1 MTAFA
6 SLTGRDDRFGWTWEL
21 RGVNGRGLD
30 LRLRLP
36 DSLTGLDQKVR
47 TALSAVLSR
56 GSVTVGLRVT
66 EGDGP
71 GDLALDTDHLDRVL
85 AAIGRIEQ
93 RAQDAGITLTSP
105 TPADILQIR
114 GVQLSAS
121 REGGP
126 DPDAVFADF
135 ERALA
140 DFRAMRRGEGK
151 AIAAMLTAQLDDIAR
166 LTDAAAAAAADRTP
180 AQKAQLADALRR
192 VQDSADDT
200 DPQRIAQELALIAV
214 RSDVTEEIDRLRAHV
229 AAARELVATDGAV
242 GRKLDFLAQEFNR
255 EANTLC
261 SKAGHPPLTAV
272 GLDLK
277 AAIDQMREQIQNV
290 E

>member
-36 DSLTGLDQKVR
+36 DSLGGLDQKVR
-47 TALSAVLSR
+47 AALSAVLSR
-56 GSVTVGLRVT
+56 GSVTVALRVT
-66 EGDGP
+66 EEGGP
-71 GDLALDTDHLDRVL
+71 DDLALDSDHLGRVL
-85 AAIGRIEQ
+85 DAIARIEQ
-93 RAQDAGITLTSP
+93 RAQDAGVTLTSP

-151 AIAAMLTAQLDDIAR
+151 AIAAMLTTQLDEIAR
-166 LTDAAAAAAADRTP
+166 LTDAAATAAADRVP
-180 AQKAQLADALRR
+180 AQKAQLTEALRR
-192 VQDSADDT
+192 VLDHAEDA

-214 RSDVTEEIDRLRAHV
+214 RSDVTEEIDRLRAHI
-229 AAARELVATDGAV
+229 AAARDLVATDGAV

>member
-6 SLTGRDDRFGWTWEL
+6 SLTGQDDRFGWTWEL

-36 DSLTGLDQKVR
+36 DNLAALDPKIR
-47 TALSAVLSR
+47 AALAAHLSR
-56 GSVTVGLRVT
+56 GSVTVTLRLSES
-66 EGDGP
+66 EGQA
-71 GDLALDTDHLDRVL
+71 DLALDPDQLDRVL
-85 AAIGRIEQ
+85 GAIARIEE
-93 RAQDAGITLTSP
+93 RAQVKGVTLTSP
-105 TPADILQIR
+105 TPADILQVR
-114 GVQLSAS
+114 GVQLAAS
-121 REGGP
+121 RSDGP
-126 DPDAVFADF
+126 DPDTVIADF

-140 DFRAMRRGEGK
+140 DFRAMRQGEGQ
-151 AIAAMLTAQLDDIAR
+151 AIAGMLTAQLDEIAR
-166 LTDAAAAAAADRTP
+166 LTDAAAKAAADRVP
-180 AQKAQLADALRR
+180 SQKQHLSEALQRVLDTAEDAD
-192 VQDSADDT
+192 
-200 DPQRIAQELALIAV
+200 PHRIAQELAMVAV
-214 RSDVTEEIDRLRAHV
+214 KSDVTEEIDRLRAHV
-229 AAARELVATDGAV
+229 AAARDLVATDGPV

>member
-6 SLTGRDDRFGWTWEL
+6 SLTGRDDRFAWTWEL

-47 TALSAVLSR
+47 AALSAVLSR
-56 GSVTVGLRVT
+56 GSVTVALRVI
-66 EGDGP
+66 EEDGP
-71 GDLALDTDHLDRVL
+71 DDLALDSAHLGRVL
-85 AAIGRIEQ
+85 NAIARIEQ
-93 RAQDAGITLTSP
+93 RAQDAGVTLTSP

-126 DPDAVFADF
+126 DLDAVFADF

-151 AIAAMLTAQLDDIAR
+151 AIAAMLTAQLDEIAR
-166 LTDAAAAAAADRTP
+166 LTDAAASAAAGRVS
-180 AQKAQLADALRR
+180 AQKAQLTEALRR
-192 VQDSADDT
+192 VLDHAGDA

-229 AAARELVATDGAV
+229 AAARDLVATDGAV